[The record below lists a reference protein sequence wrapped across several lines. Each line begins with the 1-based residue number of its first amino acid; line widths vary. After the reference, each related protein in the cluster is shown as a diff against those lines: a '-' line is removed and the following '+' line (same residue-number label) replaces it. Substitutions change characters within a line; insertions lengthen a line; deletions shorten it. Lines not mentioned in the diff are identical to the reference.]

1 MKKIYSIIASAIIAV
16 GFTACTQSD
25 FVETSAPDVSATSFD
40 NAIQFGTYMGKL
52 GTTRAAAAEGDIVA
66 PNAASGNKLG
76 STGYEFGV
84 FAYYTKGLTYGQQ
97 QHGTYTAESGSAS
110 NIAPNF
116 MYNQK
121 VSTSDAGTTW
131 TYTPIKYWPNEFANG
146 AVDTNTPAAQG
157 AAANGNV
164 SFFAYA
170 PYTDGTSLGS
180 DGITAISSAATTGD
194 PTVTYT
200 IPSDID
206 EGGAFV
212 DLLWGTFNGTGTNVL
227 GSGNAGV
234 TGNEGATANTYVQAV
249 LDGKTVNADLNKQK
263 VSGKVGFN
271 FLHALAKIGG
281 GASKSTT
288 PTAGFLVQLDIDN
301 AGAISGGTRET
312 FDAGSGYADAWRTIV
327 TIKSIT
333 ITNDLDGNG
342 SINGSEV
349 GLGGSKVLNL
359 ATGQWSTPSGT
370 GVFTQTIGGPQT
382 TPSYNA
388 ALNTKIAEYQ
398 AAGSPDVTWLSYLGS
413 SDVKDYFK
421 YTSTQDITKD
431 HPGVLESAQSV
442 YNVETQ
448 SPFILFPGTTPAYK
462 ITVDYIV
469 RTYDANLNLKYTEVE
484 QTISKTITFGAP
496 VEMNKHYSLLMHLGL
511 TGVKF
516 TASVSNWETGYMFD
530 TDADSTP
537 DSNQIDLPINVQ

>member
-1 MKKIYSIIASAIIAV
+1 MRHYLFLAASAALVLASCTNEVDFSQESLQAQNETQTAV
-16 GFTACTQSD
+16 
-25 FVETSAPDVSATSFD
+25 
-40 NAIQFGTYMGKL
+40 QFGTYLGKT

-76 STGYEFGV
+76 TAGYEFGV
-84 FAYYTKGLTYGQQ
+84 FAYYTQELTYGQQ

-121 VSTSDAGTTW
+121 VSFANEGATW
-131 TYTPIKYWPNEFANG
+131 TYAPIKYWPNEFANG
-146 AVDTNTPAAQG
+146 DVDTNTPAAQG
-157 AAANGNV
+157 AASNGNV

-180 DGITAISSAATTGD
+180 DGITAISSATTTGD
-194 PTVTYT
+194 PTITYT
-200 IPSDID
+200 IPTDINT
-206 EGGAFV
+206 GGAFV
-212 DLLWGTFNGTGTNVL
+212 DLLWGTLSGTGQNVL
-227 GSGNAGV
+227 SSGNIGV
-234 TGNEGATANTYVQAV
+234 TGDKDATANTYEQAV

-281 GASKSTT
+281 GASTSST

-301 AGAISGGTRET
+301 GATISGGSRET
-312 FDAGSGYADAWRTIV
+312 FDAGSGFTDAWRTIV

-333 ITNDLDGNG
+333 ITNDLDNSGG
-342 SINGSEV
+342 INDSEV

-359 ATGQWSTPSGT
+359 ATGQWSSASSATT
-370 GVFTQTIGGPQT
+370 FTQTIGTADGT
-382 TPSYNA
+382 NTYNA
-388 ALNTKIAEYQ
+388 VLNTKLAEIYDNT
-398 AAGSPDVTWLSYLGS
+398 PTTWLEHLGS
-413 SDVKDYFK
+413 SDVKNYFK
-421 YTSTQDITKD
+421 YTSTEDITD
-431 HPGVLESAQSV
+431 VHPGVMETAQSV
-442 YNVETQ
+442 YNAETQ
-448 SPFILFPGTTPAYK
+448 SPFILFPGTIPSFK

-469 RTYDANLNLKYTEVE
+469 RTYDAALDRNYTEVE

-530 TDADSTP
+530 TNGDSTP
-537 DSNQIDLPINVQ
+537 DSNEIALPINVSD